1 MRDYWMF
8 RGKCHVTR
16 VEAITDKC
24 GGRASPRSADSRST
38 RLQRIAHG
46 GSA

>member
-24 GGRASPRSADSRST
+24 GGAGLRRWLTLVAR
-38 RLQRIAHG
+38 
-46 GSA
+46 